1 MKRIL
6 LAEDNN
12 NLRELITDFL
22 SEHGFEV
29 DAAADGETAW
39 EAAQTRNY
47 QLILLDVMMP
57 GMDGFTL
64 CKKIRERESVP
75 VLFLTARVLEEDQ
88 LRGYELGADDYILKP
103 FSLRVLLAKCQAVLE
118 RYQHG
123 MQKKQ
128 QEGLVLDEGRQQFIC
143 NGKPVELQSLDYRL
157 LSYFYHNPNRILTRD
172 QIILKLWGY
181 EYTGNDRSVDTH
193 VKNVRKALGEYGSYI
208 RTIVK
213 KGYIFETKA
222 SEHTETTAAGE
233 RRTDTIE

>member
-1 MKRIL
+1 MNRIL
-6 LAEDNN
+6 LAEDND

-29 DAAADGETAW
+29 DAAADGEEAW
-39 EAAQTRNY
+39 EAVQTKSY
-47 QLILLDVMMP
+47 QLILLDVMLP

-64 CKKIRERESVP
+64 CRKIRERESVP

-123 MQKKQ
+123 RKKPGQ
-128 QEGLVLDEGRQQFIC
+128 QSGIWKNEERQQFFC
-143 NGKPVELQSLDYRL
+143 DGKSVELQSLDYRL
-157 LSYFYHNPNRILTRD
+157 LSYFFQNPNRILTRE

-181 EYTGNDRSVDTH
+181 EYAGNDRAVDTH
-193 VKNVRKALGEYGSYI
+193 VKNVRKALGEYGSCI

-213 KGYIFETKA
+213 KGYIFEPSAMEWTDV
-222 SEHTETTAAGE
+222 TEQ
-233 RRTDTIE
+233 DIP